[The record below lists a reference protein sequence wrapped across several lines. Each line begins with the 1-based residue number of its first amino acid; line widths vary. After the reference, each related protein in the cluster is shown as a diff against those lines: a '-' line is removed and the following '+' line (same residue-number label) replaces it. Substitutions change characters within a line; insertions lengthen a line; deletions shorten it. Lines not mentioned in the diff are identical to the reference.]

1 MLSLI
6 FVDMSAKMYIPAVN
20 RENDTAILHRMMQAN
35 SFATLVTSDGGAPVA
50 THLPVLL
57 RPEDGDCGVLVAH
70 LARANSQWRHFQ
82 LGQEVLVIFQDAHAY
97 VSPSYYQPGFSVPT
111 WNYSAVHAYG
121 IPQIV
126 EEAAAVMA
134 MLDELVVVYE
144 HARPAPYAAD
154 WSDER
159 AVKLTGGIV
168 AFTIEITR
176 LEGKRKLSQNR
187 SAADRQGV
195 IDALQ
200 EGNSD
205 ERRVAAAM
213 AVDLAQLQ
221 EAH

>member
-1 MLSLI
+1 
-6 FVDMSAKMYIPAVN
+6 
-20 RENDTAILHRMMQAN
+20 MMRAN

-57 RPEDGDCGVLVAH
+57 RPEQGAWGVLVAH
-70 LARANSQWRHFQ
+70 LARANPQWRHFQ
-82 LGQEVLVIFQDAHAY
+82 PGREALVIFQDAHAY
-97 VSPSYYQPGFSVPT
+97 ISPSFYTPGFSVPT

-121 IPQIV
+121 IAQIV
-126 EEAAAVMA
+126 DEPAAVMA
-134 MLDELVVVYE
+134 MLDGLVGVYE
-144 HARPAPYAAD
+144 NGRPAPYAPD

-187 SAADRQGV
+187 SVADRQGV

-200 EGNSD
+200 DGNPD
-205 ERRVAAAM
+205 ERKVAAAM
-213 AVDLAQLQ
+213 AADLTDLQ
-221 EAH
+221 EAD

>member
-1 MLSLI
+1 
-6 FVDMSAKMYIPAVN
+6 MYTPPFN
-20 RENDTAILHRMMQAN
+20 REEDIALLHGMMQAN

-57 RPEDGDCGVLVAH
+57 RPQEGKWGMLVAH
-70 LARANSQWRHFQ
+70 LARANNQWRHFQ
-82 LGQEVLVIFQDAHAY
+82 PEREVLVIFQDAHAY
-97 VSPSYYQPGFSVPT
+97 VSPTFYTPGFSVPT

-126 EEAAAVMA
+126 EEPGAVMG
-134 MLDELVVVYE
+134 MLDELVAVYE
-144 HARPAPYAAD
+144 QPRPAPYAAD

-159 AVKLTGGIV
+159 VVKLTRGIV

-187 SAADRQGV
+187 SLADRQGV

-200 EGNSD
+200 YGNPD
-205 ERRVAAAM
+205 ERKVAAAM
-213 AVDLAQLQ
+213 AADLAQLQ
-221 EAH
+221 EAL